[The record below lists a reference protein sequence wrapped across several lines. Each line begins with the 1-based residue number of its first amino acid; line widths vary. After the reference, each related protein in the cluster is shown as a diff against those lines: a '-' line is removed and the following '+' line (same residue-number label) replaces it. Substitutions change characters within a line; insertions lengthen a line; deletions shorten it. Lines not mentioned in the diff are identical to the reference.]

1 MVVGYGLGGNGPG
14 ANAVRLHQPF
24 RAVPITLAGAP
35 AIAGDWQVDAVP
47 GSIRC
52 GRYIGHLG
60 RLRRPAPT
68 AAAPATPPVK
78 DSETDRLRQLLHELR
93 TPVNAIQGF
102 AEVIQQQLFGPTP
115 HEYRALAAVVAA
127 DSAVMLAGFEELDRY
142 ARIGQRHFVAGQ
154 WGMRSGRGA

>member
-1 MVVGYGLGGNGPG
+1 VGYGLGGNGPG

-47 GSIRC
+47 RFDPLW
-52 GRYIGHLG
+52 RYTVITI
-60 RLRRPAPT
+60 RRPAPT

-102 AEVIQQQLFGPTP
+102 AEVIQQQLFGPTRMNIGRLP
-115 HEYRALAAVVAA
+115 RW
-127 DSAVMLAGFEELDRY
+127 SPPT
-142 ARIGQRHFVAGQ
+142 AR
-154 WGMRSGRGA
+154 